1 MFETKGIVQ
10 YVLSDHEIPNFVENA
25 MDKFNLKF
33 YNLEDSK
40 SKFLQIFQEVR
51 EGVKDELITAMMC
64 AVMRHIRLQLPDTY
78 ENRRALVETIT
89 AVVPTKSTT
98 VFTHACQIESL
109 LNKMD
114 KRYNNKC
121 IIQTCTCVILS
132 LVVFTG
138 TTLVLYNI
146 Y

>member
-1 MFETKGIVQ
+1 MKTE
-10 YVLSDHEIPNFVENA
+10 EPW
-25 MDKFNLKF
+25 
-33 YNLEDSK
+33 SK
-40 SKFLQIFQEVR
+40 QSPLLCRQR
-51 EGVKDELITAMMC
+51 
-64 AVMRHIRLQLPDTY
+64 
-78 ENRRALVETIT
+78 
-89 AVVPTKSTT
+89 VPPYLHTL
-98 VFTHACQIESL
+98 ACQIESL

-121 IIQTCTCVILS
+121 IIQTCTCVMLS